1 MNGPKLERPLF
12 IDMDFGEALQRFVQ
26 TKPDEV
32 QAPPK
37 RSGKKAGGAGER
49 ATANQGSDQEKT
61 GGGACAADSHQQT
74 HDAKGSGEGRTK
86 GGVRQGPKGST
97 DAG

>member
-37 RSGKKAGGAGER
+37 RSGKKARGAGES
-49 ATANQGSDQEKT
+49 ATANQSADQEKA
-61 GGGACAADSHQQT
+61 GGGACAADSRQQT
-74 HDAKGSGEGRTK
+74 HDTKGSREGRTK
-86 GGVRQGPKGST
+86 GGVRQSPKGST